1 MKTKYLTSLTT
12 TLSPFSPH
20 AKTPRLI
27 LSLLPADARTRIA
40 IKTTLLPRAAAL
52 TQPATL
58 EMAFKDGRVMKW
70 TWSPRV
76 RGKVGGEAEMG
87 TAKQQRQRPEEAK
100 VADVVEEV
108 ERHYRGLV
116 RVEELAG

>member
-40 IKTTLLPRAAAL
+40 IKTTLLSRAAAL

-76 RGKVGGEAEMG
+76 RGKVGGEAEMVA
-87 TAKQQRQRPEEAK
+87 AKQRQRPEEAK

>member
-20 AKTPRLI
+20 AKVPRLI

-70 TWSPRV
+70 SWPPRA
-76 RGKVGGEAEMG
+76 RSGKAEEGVVG
-87 TAKQQRQRPEEAK
+87 KRPEEAK
-100 VADVVEEV
+100 LADVVEEV
-108 ERHYRGLV
+108 ERHYRGLA